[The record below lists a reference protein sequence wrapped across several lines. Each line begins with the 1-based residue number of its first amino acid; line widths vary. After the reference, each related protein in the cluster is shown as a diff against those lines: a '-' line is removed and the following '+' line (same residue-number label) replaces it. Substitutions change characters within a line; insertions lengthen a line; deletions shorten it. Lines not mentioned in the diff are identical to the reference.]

1 MNRFSDKENYFLDLK
16 VLCRFIDNFQPTN
29 SNVKLLQCYSIFLTS
44 LNPICT
50 KVKNTPQPCDDS
62 AHQRTLQE
70 TLHTPNAIYIY
81 VCVCGN
87 FSSQLKKK

>member
-29 SNVKLLQCYSIFLTS
+29 SNVKLLQCYNIFLTS

-50 KVKNTPQPCDDS
+50 KVK
-62 AHQRTLQE
+62 
-70 TLHTPNAIYIY
+70 HTPT
-81 VCVCGN
+81 
-87 FSSQLKKK
+87 L